1 MNSITI
7 IGNICNDLV
16 LKTTPNGKNVC
27 SFNIAVKRPFAKD
40 VTDFFTV
47 VCWNKQAENLCQYC
61 GKGTKIGISGMLTS
75 RKWQDQNGNNRIAYE
90 ILANEVEFLEKKTDG
105 QSITQFGEK
114 QLLKGNKVEWRK
126 FNTLDYS
133 DIPDG
138 FIPVNTFDDDLP
150 F

>member
-105 QSITQFGEK
+105 QSNAVASDYNDNSFG
-114 QLLKGNKVEWRK
+114 
-126 FNTLDYS
+126 
-133 DIPDG
+133 DG
-138 FIPVNTFDDDLP
+138 FVIVNDSDDDLP